1 MAKYKLPNLD
11 IDIIKHPDDSTILD
25 GLNQI
30 PLFKRFLNNTIVPI
44 KESYNEVESYGDGWN
59 ITAQSSPQIY
69 QCLKEAC
76 GILGVKKVPKL
87 TSEWFYAPTS
97 FSAGNENFRI
107 VISSGAID
115 LFEKEELIFFL
126 GHELGHYILYFKE
139 KNFKGLYVHLDSKN
153 ECLDAEDSA
162 DYFATSLLMP
172 MNSFVENYNR
182 LQEAKMYTSKR
193 E

>member
-1 MAKYKLPNLD
+1 MLKRRLRNYD
-11 IDIIKHPDDSTILD
+11 INDIKHPEDCEILD
-25 GLNQI
+25 GLNKI
-30 PLFKRFLNNTIVPI
+30 PFFKGFLNNTIVPI
-44 KESYNEVESYGDGWN
+44 REAYNEVESYGDGWN

-126 GHELGHYILYFKE
+126 GHELGHYICGHKPYQMLLEALY
-139 KNFKGLYVHLDSKN
+139 
-153 ECLDAEDSA
+153 
-162 DYFATSLLMP
+162 MP
-172 MNSFVENYNR
+172 FIDNPSV
-182 LQEAKMYTSKR
+182 KMWSDFS
-193 E
+193 

>member
-1 MAKYKLPNLD
+1 MAKYKLLNLD

-87 TSEWFYAPTS
+87 TSE
-97 FSAGNENFRI
+97 
-107 VISSGAID
+107 
-115 LFEKEELIFFL
+115 
-126 GHELGHYILYFKE
+126 
-139 KNFKGLYVHLDSKN
+139 
-153 ECLDAEDSA
+153 
-162 DYFATSLLMP
+162 
-172 MNSFVENYNR
+172 
-182 LQEAKMYTSKR
+182 
-193 E
+193 